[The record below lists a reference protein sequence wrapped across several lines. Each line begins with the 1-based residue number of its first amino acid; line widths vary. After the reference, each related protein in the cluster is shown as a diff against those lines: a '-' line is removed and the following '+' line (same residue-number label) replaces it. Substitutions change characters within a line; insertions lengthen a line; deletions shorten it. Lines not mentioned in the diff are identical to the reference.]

1 MRGTNLSEWALN
13 HRSLVVYFMIIFIVM
28 GALSYS
34 RLGREEDPSFVI
46 KTMVVS
52 AIWPGA
58 AVGEMMDEVTDRIEK
73 KLQETP
79 YIDYI
84 KSYTKPGQTV
94 VYVNLLE
101 KTPPAVIPDIWK
113 RVRNIMGDIADTLPP
128 GTQGPYFNDDF
139 GDTYGTIYALTASGF
154 TFRELRD
161 TAELARSEFLRVPDV
176 AKVQL
181 LGTQDEKVYLDFSTQ
196 RLANLGLKPD
206 QIIQA
211 LREQN
216 AVVPKGELNTQK
228 EKIILDV
235 TGAFASEASLR
246 AINLRANDRFYR
258 LEDIASV
265 RRDYIDPPQKMFR
278 YNGEPAIGV
287 AVSMAAGGN
296 VLELGERLRATA
308 RRLEASLPIGLDI
321 HLVADQPV
329 VVNQAVHG
337 FVKTLV
343 EAIVIVL
350 GVSFLS
356 LGVRAGLVVA
366 TSVPLVLAIVF
377 VCMEMM
383 GITLQRISL
392 GALIIA
398 LGLLVDDAMITIE
411 MMVAKLE
418 EGYSL
423 FKAATAAYTLTAF
436 PMLTGTLVTVAGFVP
451 IGFAASNA
459 GEYCRTLFQVLGLAL
474 IASWFVAVL
483 FSPLFGVW
491 MLPKQMKKAH
501 GGGGHGGGRL
511 ERLFRPVL
519 VFCMR
524 QKWLTIIVS
533 VALFGLSVYGA
544 RFVQQQFFPASD
556 RPEVLVELTL
566 PKGASIW
573 ATDAE
578 SKKLE
583 AILKEA
589 PEVERFSFYVGGGAI
604 RFYLPLDVQLDND
617 FFSQAVIVTKGIA
630 ERDSLIKK
638 LEKAFAEGF
647 EDVLVR
653 IHPLEVGPPVGWP
666 IQIRVSGKTPDEAR
680 SIADDVAGIIRDYRG
695 AHTVNFDWYERSK
708 SVRIDV
714 DQDRARELGVSS
726 EMMARVIN
734 TVMSGRSLTQLRDSI
749 YLIDIVARADAAERQ
764 SIQTI
769 RDLQFPTND
778 GRTVPLVAFARV
790 VDGFEESYIWRRGL
804 LPTITVQADLMPG
817 IQGATAIKAMEP
829 ALAKL
834 RESLPIGAR
843 IEIGGTVEK
852 SAQSNASIR
861 AVFPV
866 MIFLIL
872 TLLMIQLQSMQLM
885 LLVVSVAPLG
895 LIGVVGAMLPT
906 GAPMGFVATL
916 GVISLVGMIIRN
928 SVILV
933 DQIELDKAKGL
944 HPWDA
949 VVDATVHRL
958 RPIYLTAL
966 AATLGMIPIAREV
979 FWGPMAYAVIGGLLV
994 ATALT
999 LLFLPALYVAW
1010 FRIKEP
1016 ARDAEEQSAGP
1027 AAPPAGLAEEPKPAG
1042 N

>member
-1 MRGTNLSEWALN
+1 
-13 HRSLVVYFMIIFIVM
+13 
-28 GALSYS
+28 
-34 RLGREEDPSFVI
+34 
-46 KTMVVS
+46 
-52 AIWPGA
+52 
-58 AVGEMMDEVTDRIEK
+58 
-73 KLQETP
+73 
-79 YIDYI
+79 
-84 KSYTKPGQTV
+84 
-94 VYVNLLE
+94 
-101 KTPPAVIPDIWK
+101 
-113 RVRNIMGDIADTLPP
+113 
-128 GTQGPYFNDDF
+128 
-139 GDTYGTIYALTASGF
+139 
-154 TFRELRD
+154 
-161 TAELARSEFLRVPDV
+161 V

-181 LGTQDEKVYLDFSTQ
+181 LGTQDEKIYLDFSTQ
-196 RLANLGLKPD
+196 RLASLGLRPE
-206 QIIQA
+206 QIKAA
-211 LREQN
+211 LAEQN
-216 AVVPKGELNTQK
+216 AVVPTGEIVTSK

-235 TGAFASEASLR
+235 SGAFSSEASLR
-246 AINLRANDRFYR
+246 AINLRANERFYR
-258 LEDIASV
+258 LDDIATI
-265 RRDYIDPPQKMFR
+265 RRGYADPPQKMFR
-278 YNGEPAIGV
+278 FNGEPAIGV

-296 VLELGERLRATA
+296 VLELGEKLRETA
-308 RRLEASLPIGLDI
+308 RRLEASLPVGLDI

-377 VCMEMM
+377 VCMELM

-418 EGYSL
+418 EGHGIL
-423 FKAATAAYTLTAF
+423 KAATAAYTLTAF

-474 IASWFVAVL
+474 VASWFVAVI
-483 FSPLFGVW
+483 FSPLIGVW
-491 MLPKQMKKAH
+491 ILPKEIKKKPGA
-501 GGGGHGGGRL
+501 GGHGGGRL
-511 ERLFRPVL
+511 EAMFRPVL
-519 VFCMR
+519 ILAMR
-524 QKWLTIIVS
+524 GKWFTIIVS
-533 VALFGLSVYGA
+533 VALFGASLYGY

-573 ATDAE
+573 ASDAE
-578 SKKLE
+578 AKKLE

-589 PEVERFSFYVGGGAI
+589 PEVDHFSMYVGGGAI

-617 FFSQAVIVTKGIA
+617 FFAQAVIVTKGIA
-630 ERDSLIKK
+630 ERDRLIKK
-638 LEKAFAEGF
+638 LEKDFAEGF
-647 EDVLVR
+647 DEVLVR

-666 IQIRVSGKTPDEAR
+666 IQLRVSGKTPEEAR
-680 SIADDVAGIIRDYRG
+680 RIADDVGGIIRGYRG
-695 AHTVNFDWYERSK
+695 AHSVNFDWYERSK
-708 SVRIDV
+708 SVRIDI

-726 EMMARVIN
+726 EQMARVIN
-734 TVMSGRSLTQLRDSI
+734 TVMTGQTFTQLRDSI
-749 YLIDIVARADAAERQ
+749 YLIDIVARGDAAERQ
-764 SIQTI
+764 EIQTV
-769 RDLQFPTND
+769 RDLQFLTRD
-778 GRTVPLVAFARV
+778 GRSVPLLAFARV
-790 VDGFEESYIWRRGL
+790 AYDFDESYVWRRAL
-804 LPTITVQADLMPG
+804 LPTITVQADLAPG
-817 IQGATAIKAMEP
+817 VQAATALRDMEP
-829 ALAKL
+829 QLAKL
-834 RESLPIGAR
+834 RAALPVGAR
-843 IEIGGTVEK
+843 IEVGGAVEK
-852 SAQSNASIR
+852 SIQSNASIV

-872 TLLMIQLQSMQLM
+872 TLLMFQLQSMQLM

-895 LIGVVGAMLPT
+895 LIGVVGAMVPT

-916 GVISLVGMIIRN
+916 GVISLIGMIIRN

-944 HPWDA
+944 HPWNA
-949 VVDATVHRL
+949 VIDATVHRF

-966 AATLGMIPIAREV
+966 AATLGMVPIAREV
-979 FWGPMAYAVIGGLLV
+979 FWGPMAYAVIGGLLG
-994 ATALT
+994 ATVLT

-1016 ARDAEEQSAGP
+1016 TED
-1027 AAPPAGLAEEPKPAG
+1027 AAPEAGHQGAPSPSPAG
-1042 N
+1042 

>member
-1 MRGTNLSEWALN
+1 MKGVNLSEWALN
-13 HRSLVVYFMIIFIVM
+13 HRSLVVYFMIIFTVM
-28 GALSYS
+28 GALSYT

-52 AIWPGA
+52 AKWPGA

-84 KSYTKPGQTV
+84 KSYTKPGATV

-101 KTPPAVIPDIWK
+101 KTPPEAIPDIWK
-113 RVRNIMGDIADTLPP
+113 RVRNIMSDIADTLPP

-154 TFRELRD
+154 SLRELRD
-161 TAELARSEFLRVPDV
+161 TAELAKSEFLRVPDV

-181 LGTQDEKVYLDFSTQ
+181 IGTQDEKVYLDFSTQ

-216 AVVPKGELNTQK
+216 AVVPRGEINTGM

-235 TGAFASEASLR
+235 SGAFASEASLR

-265 RRDYIDPPQKMFR
+265 RRGYADPPQKMFR
-278 YNGEPAIGV
+278 FNGEPAIGV
-287 AVSMAAGGN
+287 AVSMAPGGN
-296 VLELGERLRATA
+296 VLELGERLSQTA
-308 RRLEASLPIGLDI
+308 KRLEASLPVGLDI

-377 VCMEMM
+377 VCMELM

-491 MLPKQMKKAH
+491 MLPKEMKKKH
-501 GGGGHGGGRL
+501 GGGHGGGRL
-511 ERLFRPVL
+511 EAMFRPVL
-519 VFCMR
+519 IFCMR
-524 QKWLTIIVS
+524 WKWTTIAVS
-533 VALFGLSVYGA
+533 VALFGASLYGA

-630 ERDSLIKK
+630 ERDALIKK

-647 EDVLVR
+647 DEVLVR

-666 IQIRVSGKTPDEAR
+666 VQIRVSGKTPDEAR
-680 SIADDVAGIIRDYRG
+680 RIADDVAKIIRDYRG
-695 AHTVNFDWYERSK
+695 AQSVNYDWYERSK
-708 SVRIDV
+708 SVRIDI

-726 EMMARVIN
+726 EQMARVVN
-734 TVMSGRSLTQLRDSI
+734 TVMSGRTITQLRDSI

-764 SIQTI
+764 DIQTI
-769 RDLQFPTND
+769 RDLQFPTQD
-778 GRTVPLVAFARV
+778 GRAVPLLAFARV
-790 VDGFEESYIWRRGL
+790 AYDFNESYIWRRGL
-804 LPTITVQADLMPG
+804 LPTITVQADLAPG
-817 IQGATAIKAMEP
+817 VQGATAIKAMEP
-829 ALAKL
+829 ELAKL
-834 RESLPIGAR
+834 RASLPIGAR

-872 TLLMIQLQSMQLM
+872 TLLMLQLQSMQLM
-885 LLVVSVAPLG
+885 LLVCSVAPLG

-916 GVISLVGMIIRN
+916 GVISLIGMIIRN

-949 VVDATVHRL
+949 VIDATVHRF

-1016 ARDAEEQSAGP
+1016 ARDAERERP
-1027 AAPPAGLAEEPKPAG
+1027 AVPPADLAPEPRPAG